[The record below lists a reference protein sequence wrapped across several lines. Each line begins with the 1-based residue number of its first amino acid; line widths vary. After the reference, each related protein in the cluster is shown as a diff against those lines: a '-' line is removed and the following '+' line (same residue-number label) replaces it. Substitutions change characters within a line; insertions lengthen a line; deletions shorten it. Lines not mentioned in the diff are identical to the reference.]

1 MKALCDIAAERA
13 VLSAIC
19 QFGENSFLDVSDII
33 TNKTFTVD
41 YNQLIYSCIKH
52 TFNNNQTTEIDVAS
66 IYSAGEELGIGNIL
80 LRPEILEHIN
90 SLFNFPVNQNN
101 IRKFAAKIRK
111 LEIARQLR
119 EKLKTTSDSLLELNG
134 TENISHILGIAETSV
149 FEFSSSLNS
158 SNEEPK
164 KIYDGLSDYINYLG
178 ENTVDQIGI
187 STGFP
192 EYDKAIGGGL
202 RPGTINVIGARTK
215 IGKSLISS
223 AIGYHIAKEKNIP
236 VLNMDTEMTYEDHI
250 HRLLAMASEC
260 FIYDIETG
268 KFTEKPHQDKK
279 LRDVVRKIEDEKIPY
294 YHKSIAGMQFE
305 EQMAIMRRW
314 IIKEVGLNNSGHSN
328 PCVIIYDYLKLM
340 DSNAITSNV
349 AEFQALGFIMSSLH
363 NFTVKYKIPI
373 LALIQLNRDGINK
386 EGTDVASG
394 SDRIIWLC
402 SNFTIL
408 KQKSDEEISQDGI
421 QNGNRKLVPIV
432 CRHGAG
438 IEDGNYINC
447 FMQGS
452 IGKISEGKTKFQL
465 LKEQQQINID
475 SEEGESEW
483 PN

>member
-1 MKALCDIAAERA
+1 MKPLCDVAAERA

-19 QFGENSFLDVSDII
+19 QFGENAFLDVSDIVN
-33 TNKTFTVD
+33 NKTFTVD
-41 YNQLIYSCIKH
+41 YNQLIYACFKH
-52 TFNNNQTTEIDVAS
+52 LFTHGQISEIDVAS
-66 IYSAGEELGIGNIL
+66 IYSAGEELGVGTIL
-80 LRPEILEHIN
+80 SRPEVLEHIN
-90 SLFNFPVNQNN
+90 SLFNFPVNTKNT
-101 IRKFAAKIRK
+101 RKFAGKIKK

-119 EKLKTTSDSLLELNG
+119 DKLKDTSDSLLELDG
-134 TENISHILGIAETSV
+134 TESISHILGIAETSV
-149 FEFSSSLNS
+149 FDFSTALNS
-158 SNEEPK
+158 SDEEPK
-164 KIYDGLSDYINYLG
+164 KLYDGLLDYVEYLG
-178 ENTVDQIGI
+178 QNPVDQIGI

-215 IGKSLISS
+215 VGKSLISS
-223 AIGYHIAKEKNIP
+223 AIGYHIAKEQKIP

-268 KFTEKPHQDKK
+268 KFTEKPHQEKK
-279 LRDVVRKIEDEKIPY
+279 LKDVVKKIQDDKIPY
-294 YHKSIAGMQFE
+294 YHKSIAGMPFE

-314 IIKEVGLNNSGHSN
+314 IIKEVGVNSNGHAN

-340 DSNAITSNV
+340 DSNAITSNI

-408 KQKSDEEISQDGI
+408 KQKSDEEIAQDGV
-421 QNGNRKLVPIV
+421 QNGNRKLVPVV

-438 IEDGNYINC
+438 MDDGNYINC
-447 FMQGS
+447 FMNGA

-465 LKEQQQINID
+465 MQEQELEKD
-475 SEEGESEW
+475 YEDE
-483 PN
+483 